1 MSATA
6 LDALFGRW
14 SLQDG
19 TQEGYKLAIAD
30 LRNGVTPDKSFL
42 SPQTVYAN
50 STKDDGRVD
59 KLIGSA
65 GFDWFWA
72 MLTGPN
78 ADGCARRG

>member
-1 MSATA
+1 LLPPRSCLKRPQLGPA
-6 LDALFGRW
+6 
-14 SLQDG
+14 
-19 TQEGYKLAIAD
+19 
-30 LRNGVTPDKSFL
+30 

-59 KLIGSA
+59 QLIGSA

-78 ADGCARRG
+78 TDGMDALEGGEVRN